1 MIRLYENRDDAE
13 TAMRA
18 FNRTNAHAE
27 PRVLIDGPDNNYAV
41 VDLRDAIDGNFLYQW
56 AQ

>member
-1 MIRLYENRDDAE
+1 MIHLYEKRDDAE
-13 TAMRA
+13 AAMRA
-18 FNRTNAHAE
+18 FNRANAHAE

-41 VDLRDAIDGNFLYQW
+41 VALRDAIAGDFLYQW